1 MNAFNPKT
9 GWLISTLFIVFS
21 IVISKSELPI
31 LKSFELIFQDA
42 HFRLRGP
49 LSPGPEIVVAAI
61 DEKSIDDLGRW
72 PWSRKTMARLVNK
85 LVGYQAKIIGF
96 DVVFSSPEDFPQQ
109 QVLEKL
115 ENKLKEKDID
125 FQNIEKQLGAIKN
138 EPHPDE
144 LFAKSIRN
152 SNRTVLGYFLN
163 HSREESKVIDEE
175 IQIQSLKNIKS
186 SRFRGFLKSN
196 AELDLDALPLRTVYG
211 VEANITAISK
221 KYRKA
226 GFLSFDVEPDG
237 TIRQLPLVVK
247 SHRKLKKKPLFFPPF
262 SMRILEEYLDGT
274 MLFKVNEAG
283 VEKVLIDAEEPIVI
297 PVNSEGALSVNYL
310 GPQRTFTRFSISE
323 ILNDSSGTFSEKL
336 KGKII
341 LIGATA
347 KGLLDIR
354 KTPFD
359 PVMPGIEIHATII
372 DNILRRNFIYEPAWA
387 GLVEICFMILI
398 GIASALIY
406 MAIKPAH
413 APIYWIGFSAML
425 FGVNHWFFTAKG
437 FWLSNLYPQLEHLLI
452 SASLIIYRYTSDE
465 KQKRYIRDIFGQYV
479 TPKVID
485 SLIESG
491 DDLKLGGEE
500 RELTAYFSDIAGFS
514 TIAEK
519 LTPTQFV
526 SYLNEYLTEM
536 TEILLHH
543 DGTLDKYD
551 GDAIKAFFGA
561 PVYFEDHAK
570 RACWVA
576 IDMQER
582 LKELRIDWE
591 KDGKPEFQTR
601 IGINTG
607 DMVIGN
613 FGSEKRK
620 NYGMNGDSVNLAA
633 RLEGVNKQYR
643 TQSIISQSTY
653 EQAKDF
659 IEVRELDRIQVVGR
673 KIPVVIYELLAKKG
687 ELNENFKQ
695 ILPSFNEGL
704 EHYKNQQWP
713 EAMDAFNQVL
723 EMDPNDGPSLTYLE
737 RCLHFTNEPP
747 PKDWNGV
754 FTLTKK

>member
-1 MNAFNPKT
+1 MKAFKQKT
-9 GWLISTLFIVFS
+9 CWLLSSFLIVFS
-21 IVISKSELPI
+21 LLVAKIDPSI
-31 LKSFELIFQDA
+31 LHTFELIFQDA
-42 HFRLRGP
+42 HFKWRGP
-49 LSPGPEIVVAAI
+49 VPPGPEVVIAAI

-72 PWSRKTMARLVNK
+72 PWSRKTMANLVDK
-85 LVGYQAKIIGF
+85 LVEYDAKIIGF
-96 DVVFSSPEDFPQQ
+96 DIVFSSPEDFPQKQ
-109 QVLEKL
+109 LVKNLED
-115 ENKLKEKDID
+115 KLKKDKID
-125 FQNIEKQLGAIKN
+125 YQNIESQLEEIKN

-144 LFAKSIRN
+144 LFSKAMRS
-152 SNRTVLGYFLN
+152 SHRTVTGYFLN
-163 HSREESKVIDEE
+163 HNQAESKLIDDE
-175 IQIQSLKNIKS
+175 IQTQSLKNIKP

-196 AELDLDALPLRTVYG
+196 AELDLNTLPLRTVYG
-211 VEANITAISK
+211 IEANIKTLSK
-221 KYRKA
+221 KYKKA

-247 SHRKLKKKPLFFPPF
+247 SHRRLKKKPLFFPPF
-262 SMRILEEYLDGT
+262 SMRILEEFLDGT
-274 MLFKVNEAG
+274 MLFKVNEMG
-283 VEKVLIDAEEPIVI
+283 VEKVLIDAEDPIVI
-297 PVNSEGALSVNYL
+297 PVNAQGALSVNYL
-310 GPQRTFTRFSISE
+310 GPQKTFPNYSISE
-323 ILNDSSGTFSEKL
+323 IINAPSGTLSEKL
-336 KGKII
+336 KGKIV

-372 DNILRRNFIYEPAWA
+372 DNILQRNFIYEPDWA
-387 GLVEICFMILI
+387 EFAEICFMILI
-398 GIASALIY
+398 GIASTLIY
-406 MAIKPAH
+406 INIKPAH
-413 APIYWIGFSAML
+413 APLYWVGFSTML
-425 FGVNHWFFTAKG
+425 FGINHWFFTSKG
-437 FWLSNLYPQLEHLLI
+437 FWLSNLYPQLEHLLV

-485 SLIESG
+485 DLIENSE
-491 DDLKLGGEE
+491 DLKLGGEE

-536 TEILLHH
+536 TEILLKH

-570 RACWVA
+570 RACWVG
-576 IDMQER
+576 IEMQER
-582 LKELRIDWE
+582 LNELRVEWE
-591 KDGKPEFQTR
+591 KEDKPEFQTR

-613 FGSEKRK
+613 FGSETRK

-695 ILPSFNEGL
+695 ILPSFNQGL
-704 EHYKNQQWP
+704 EHYKNQRWQ
-713 EAMDAFNQVL
+713 EAMEAFNQVL
-723 EMDPNDGPSLTYLE
+723 ELDSNDGPSLTYLE
-737 RCLHFTNEPP
+737 RCLHFSNNPP